1 MCDYNLHFVTWRP
14 AKAGDKVVTT
24 VFRKS
29 ITRAFAAVGDPN
41 TAVCLLSGTEL
52 AFDNNVQY
60 DRSFNPFRKA
70 SVDHRVARY
79 RQVDINDPNIRHGA
93 LEFPDGQIVLVA
105 RLVSGQT
112 ATVLQLPAS
121 KHHCGSA
128 KNEEAAERSQPSLSF
143 RAVNSLAAQI
153 IRECHN
159 LNRSVRRTPG
169 RI

>member
-1 MCDYNLHFVTWRP
+1 MCDCNLHFVTWRP
-14 AKAGDKVVTT
+14 AKAGEKLVTT

-29 ITRAFAAVGDPN
+29 ITRAFAAVEDPN
-41 TAVCLLSGTEL
+41 VAVCLLSGTEL

-60 DRSFNPFRKA
+60 DRSFNLFRKA

-79 RQVDINDPNIRHGA
+79 RQVNIHDRNMRHGA

-105 RLVSGQT
+105 RLVLGQT
-112 ATVLQLPAS
+112 ATVLQLPAC
-121 KHHCGSA
+121 KHHHGSP
-128 KNEEAAERSQPSLSF
+128 KNEDVAERSQSLLSF
-143 RAVNSLAAQI
+143 RAVNRLAEQI

-159 LNRSVRRTPG
+159 LNRSVRPTPG

>member
-1 MCDYNLHFVTWRP
+1 MCDNNAHFVTWRP

-29 ITRAFAAVGDPN
+29 TARAFAAVGDPN
-41 TAVCLLSGTEL
+41 VAVCLLSGTEL

-60 DRSFNPFRKA
+60 DRFFSLFRKA
-70 SVDHRVARY
+70 SIDHRVARY
-79 RQVDINDPNIRHGA
+79 RQVNIHDPSIHHGA
-93 LEFPDGQIVLVA
+93 LEFPGGQIVLVA
-105 RLVSGQT
+105 RLVPGQT

-121 KHHCGSA
+121 KHHHGST
-128 KNEEAAERSQPSLSF
+128 KNEDAAEGSQPSLSF
-143 RAVNSLAAQI
+143 LAVNSLVAQI

-159 LNRSVRRTPG
+159 LNRSVRPTPG